1 MRSQRVAEADVRAA
15 VRQNGLA
22 SLEDVAAVILEAD
35 GTFSVI
41 KRASGSLSALSDIP
55 ELGGSIKPRESK

>member
-41 KRASGSLSALSDIP
+41 ERASGSLSALSDLR
-55 ELGGSIKPRESK
+55 ELGGRIKPSESK